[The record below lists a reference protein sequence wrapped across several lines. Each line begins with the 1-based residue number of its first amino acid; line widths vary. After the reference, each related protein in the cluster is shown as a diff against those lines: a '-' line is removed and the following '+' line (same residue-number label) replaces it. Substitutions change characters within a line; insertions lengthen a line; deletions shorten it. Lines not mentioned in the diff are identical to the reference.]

1 MEKMRKM
8 AAILLAVVMVFSIAA
23 CTNTPKTSESEVPTT
38 AENTTKEEPTS
49 EAPTTVPETTETPE
63 STEEAKTTHTVTD
76 HAGNEVEVPDTVERI
91 AVCDVYPLPSILA
104 VFFDSADKIVG
115 MAPQSMNAAKNSIL
129 GQVYPEIL
137 NASTAFTDGTTV
149 NTEELL
155 KLDTDV
161 VFYNAGNKALGEQ
174 LKNAG
179 ICAVAISAGKWKYD
193 AFATLNGWIETFDQ
207 IIPQNDKKEKVEAYA
222 KNVYDEVSKRVSAL
236 KEEEKEKVLFLFQY
250 TETNMQFNGNPS
262 FGTWWS
268 EAIGAKNVITDQTPK
283 NSLEGSIA
291 MAYDLNPSVIFITN
305 FTTAKPED
313 LYENK
318 IGTDNWKPVDA
329 VKNKRVYKMPLGMYR
344 SYTAGVDAPIAL
356 WWLAKACYPALFEDV
371 DITEKTVSYYRDVFG
386 ITLTAEQA
394 NAIFNPDPNAGIM
407 K

>member
-1 MEKMRKM
+1 M
-8 AAILLAVVMVFSIAA
+8 
-23 CTNTPKTSESEVPTT
+23 
-38 AENTTKEEPTS
+38 
-49 EAPTTVPETTETPE
+49 
-63 STEEAKTTHTVTD
+63 
-76 HAGNEVEVPDTVERI
+76 
-91 AVCDVYPLPSILA
+91 
-104 VFFDSADKIVG
+104 
-115 MAPQSMNAAKNSIL
+115 
-129 GQVYPEIL
+129 
-137 NASTAFTDGTTV
+137 
-149 NTEELL
+149 
-155 KLDTDV
+155 
-161 VFYNAGNKALGEQ
+161 
-174 LKNAG
+174 
-179 ICAVAISAGKWKYD
+179 
-193 AFATLNGWIETFDQ
+193 
-207 IIPQNDKKEKVEAYA
+207 
-222 KNVYDEVSKRVSAL
+222 YDEVSKRVSAL